1 MRQVVL
7 CITACNFNDAILNQS
22 IFNCLV
28 TSASTLQQ
36 TLYVLVYSLFFLQKK
51 KKKPEQ
57 S

>member
-7 CITACNFNDAILNQS
+7 WVTACNFNDAILNQS

-51 KKKPEQ
+51 KKPEQ